1 MFCSQR
7 LLKMLFTRFSFLFFM
22 SVFLLHTFTFANDF
36 QTLSEKSSKNIQ
48 LTEIDSAEIYQNLI
62 AEENLDANYTPN
74 VVGIVF
80 GSVFT
85 GTGTFFLSFGV
96 YGFFYKY
103 SKPESFS
110 DIGGSALS
118 LISTFFSIPMLS
130 IGIPLLVHNI
140 NKYSNR
146 KNHAEKRDEYIR
158 AYKRYESKKKNKSV
172 QWMIF
177 PSVDFVNSNASLNA
191 VVIVSYPFL
200 GLV

>member
-1 MFCSQR
+1 
-7 LLKMLFTRFSFLFFM
+7 
-22 SVFLLHTFTFANDF
+22 
-36 QTLSEKSSKNIQ
+36 
-48 LTEIDSAEIYQNLI
+48 
-62 AEENLDANYTPN
+62 

-85 GTGTFFLSFGV
+85 GTGTFFLSFGI

-118 LISTFFSIPMLS
+118 LISTFCSIPMFS

-146 KNHAEKRDEYIR
+146 KKHANKRD
-158 AYKRYESKKKNKSV
+158 AYQDALNRYESKKKKESV

-191 VVIVSYPFL
+191 VMLF
-200 GLV
+200 

>member
-1 MFCSQR
+1 MSFMR
-7 LLKMLFTRFSFLFFM
+7 YIFLIFFGIHLLSSVALASDLNSFD
-22 SVFLLHTFTFANDF
+22 TQIAKD
-36 QTLSEKSSKNIQ
+36 IQ

-85 GTGTFFLSFGV
+85 GTGTFFLSFGI

-118 LISTFFSIPMLS
+118 LISTFCSIPMFS

-146 KNHAEKRDEYIR
+146 KKHANKRD
-158 AYKRYESKKKNKSV
+158 AYQDALNRYESKKKKESV

-191 VVIVSYPFL
+191 VMLF
-200 GLV
+200 

>member
-7 LLKMLFTRFSFLFFM
+7 LLKMLFKRFSFLFFIYV
-22 SVFLLHTFTFANDF
+22 SLLNSFIFANDF
-36 QTLSEKSSKNIQ
+36 QALSENSSKNIQ
-48 LTEIDSAEIYQNLI
+48 LSEIDSTEIYQNLI
-62 AEENLDANYTPN
+62 AEENFDANYTPN

-85 GTGTFFLSFGV
+85 GTGTFFLSFGI

-118 LISTFFSIPMLS
+118 LISTFCSIPMFS

-140 NKYSNR
+140 NKYSSR
-146 KNHAEKRDEYIR
+146 KNHAEKRNEYIR
-158 AYKRYESKKKNKSV
+158 AYKRYKKQKEETSL
-172 QWMIF
+172 QIMLL
-177 PSVDFVNSNASLNA
+177 PSINFAHNAASLSA
-191 VVIVSYPFL
+191 VVAF
-200 GLV
+200 

>member
-1 MFCSQR
+1 MRYIF
-7 LLKMLFTRFSFLFFM
+7 LIFFGIHLFSSVVLASDLSSFD
-22 SVFLLHTFTFANDF
+22 TQIA
-36 QTLSEKSSKNIQ
+36 KNIQ

-140 NKYSNR
+140 NKYSSR
-146 KNHAEKRDEYIR
+146 KNHAEKRNEYIR
-158 AYKRYESKKKNKSV
+158 AYKRYKKQKEETSL
-172 QWMIF
+172 QIMLL
-177 PSVDFVNSNASLNA
+177 PSINFAHNAAGLSA
-191 VVIVSYPFL
+191 VVAF
-200 GLV
+200 

>member
-191 VVIVSYPFL
+191 VVMF
-200 GLV
+200 

>member
-1 MFCSQR
+1 MSFMR
-7 LLKMLFTRFSFLFFM
+7 YIFLIFLGIHLFSSVVLASDLNSFN
-22 SVFLLHTFTFANDF
+22 TQIAKD
-36 QTLSEKSSKNIQ
+36 IQ
-48 LTEIDSAEIYQNLI
+48 LTEIDSAEIYQDLI

-118 LISTFFSIPMLS
+118 LISTFCSIPMFS

-140 NKYSNR
+140 NKYSSR
-146 KNHAEKRDEYIR
+146 KNHAEKRNEYIR
-158 AYKRYESKKKNKSV
+158 AYKRYKKQKEERICS
-172 QWMIF
+172 MGDF
-177 PSVDFVNSNASLNA
+177 PSC
-191 VVIVSYPFL
+191 
-200 GLV
+200 

>member
-7 LLKMLFTRFSFLFFM
+7 LLKMFFTRFSFLFFM
-22 SVFLLHTFTFANDF
+22 SVFLLHAFTFANDF

-62 AEENLDANYTPN
+62 AEENLDANYTQN

-85 GTGTFFLSFGV
+85 GTGTFLLSFGV

-118 LISTFFSIPMLS
+118 LISTFCSIPMFS

-146 KNHAEKRDEYIR
+146 KNHSIKRDEYIR
-158 AYKRYESKKKNKSV
+158 AYKRYESKKKKESV
-172 QWMIF
+172 QWVIF
-177 PSVDFVNSNASLNA
+177 PSVDFANSNASLNA
-191 VVIVSYPFL
+191 IVVF
-200 GLV
+200 

>member
-1 MFCSQR
+1 MIFFGIH
-7 LLKMLFTRFSFLFFM
+7 LLS
-22 SVFLLHTFTFANDF
+22 SVALASDLNSPNTQVD
-36 QTLSEKSSKNIQ
+36 KNIQ
-48 LTEIDSAEIYQNLI
+48 LTEIDSTEIYQNLI
-62 AEENLDANYTPN
+62 AEENFDANYTPN

-85 GTGTFFLSFGV
+85 GTGTFFLSFGI

-118 LISTFFSIPMLS
+118 LISTFCSIPMFS

-146 KNHAEKRDEYIR
+146 KNHSIKRDEYIR
-158 AYKRYESKKKNKSV
+158 AYKRYEKQKEETSL
-172 QWMIF
+172 QIMLL
-177 PSVDFVNSNASLNA
+177 PSINFAHNAAGLSA
-191 VVIVSYPFL
+191 VVAF
-200 GLV
+200 

>member
-7 LLKMLFTRFSFLFFM
+7 LLKMFFTRFSFLFFM
-22 SVFLLHTFTFANDF
+22 SVFLLHAFTFANDF

-62 AEENLDANYTPN
+62 AEENLDANYTQN

-85 GTGTFFLSFGV
+85 GTGTFLLSFGV

-140 NKYSNR
+140 NKYSSR

-158 AYKRYESKKKNKSV
+158 AYKRYKKQKEETSL
-172 QWMIF
+172 QIMLL
-177 PSVDFVNSNASLNA
+177 PSINFAHNAAGLSA
-191 VVIVSYPFL
+191 VVAF
-200 GLV
+200 

>member
-1 MFCSQR
+1 
-7 LLKMLFTRFSFLFFM
+7 M

-85 GTGTFFLSFGV
+85 GTGTFFLSFGI

-118 LISTFFSIPMLS
+118 LISTFCSIPMFS

-146 KNHAEKRDEYIR
+146 KKHAEKRDEYIR
-158 AYKRYESKKKNKSV
+158 AYKRYEKQKEETSL
-172 QWMIF
+172 QIMLL
-177 PSVDFVNSNASLNA
+177 PSINFAHNAAGFSA
-191 VVIVSYPFL
+191 VVAF
-200 GLV
+200 

>member
-74 VVGIVF
+74 VVGFVF

-191 VVIVSYPFL
+191 VVMF
-200 GLV
+200 